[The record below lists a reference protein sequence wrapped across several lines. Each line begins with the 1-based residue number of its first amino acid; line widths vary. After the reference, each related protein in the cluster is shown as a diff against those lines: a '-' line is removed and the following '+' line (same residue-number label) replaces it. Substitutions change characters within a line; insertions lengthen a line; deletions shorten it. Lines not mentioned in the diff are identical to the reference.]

1 MSDTVDSKPRLLIP
15 INLIRE
21 HAMNDLLNDNEMVD
35 MQFITTYT
43 KMTDKYFYKLISEG
57 KFPKQIKIGRS
68 SRWFKNEV
76 VEWLMER
83 VRESRE

>member
-1 MSDTVDSKPRLLIP
+1 
-15 INLIRE
+15 
-21 HAMNDLLNDNEMVD
+21 MNDLLNDNEMVD

-68 SRWFKNEV
+68 SRWFKKEV

>member
-1 MSDTVDSKPRLLIP
+1 
-15 INLIRE
+15 
-21 HAMNDLLNDNEMVD
+21 MNDLLNDNEMVD
-35 MQFITTYT
+35 MQFITAYT

-68 SRWFKNEV
+68 SRWFKKEV

-83 VRESRE
+83 VRESRG